1 LIEPKEPSTL
11 WLAQVMARG
20 WESKAVESQI
30 EAARSDHA
38 AYSEKRVTPDKADA
52 QRKKETLLLARTYLL
67 QQLQSS
73 QNPRHREMIEKAL
86 ADLEK
91 QLASA
96 EEADRSAGVP

>member
-1 LIEPKEPSTL
+1 
-11 WLAQVMARG
+11 MARG

-30 EAARSDHA
+30 EAARSDQA
-38 AYSEKRVTPDKADA
+38 AYSEKRVTPDKAEA
-52 QRKKETLLLARTYLL
+52 KRKKETLLLARTYLL

>member
-1 LIEPKEPSTL
+1 
-11 WLAQVMARG
+11 MARG

-30 EAARSDHA
+30 EAARSDQA
-38 AYSEKRVTPDKADA
+38 ASSKEHLNPEKATA
-52 QRKKETLLLARTYLL
+52 QRKKETLLLARTHLL

-73 QNPRHREMIEKAL
+73 QNPRHREIIEKAL

-96 EEADRSAGVP
+96 EEVGRSAAVP